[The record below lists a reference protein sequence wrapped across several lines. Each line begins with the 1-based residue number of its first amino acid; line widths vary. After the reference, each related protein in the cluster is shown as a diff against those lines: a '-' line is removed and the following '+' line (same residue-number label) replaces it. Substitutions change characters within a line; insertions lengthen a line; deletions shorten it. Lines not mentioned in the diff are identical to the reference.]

1 MIEKIITKQLFLVTL
16 VSIFVIAGILRDK
29 NSLACVYRY
38 IQKLTPNKR
47 LMCCLLS
54 TVYGVL
60 PIPGRI
66 TIATGM
72 FDTCTDHT
80 KCRKSLGV
88 LAYLS
93 THHYYLWSPLEKSV
107 LIVVAALG
115 ISYSEF
121 LMTMTPYIV
130 AYLGF
135 LFYYIMFIMPDVDQQ
150 VLTFDSDQ
158 SGDWFDSLGLI
169 CGVIGCCVGVIDIDW
184 FMPVY
189 ATLLCVKHRCWGV
202 FKYIDFKLL
211 VCVSLVLVASTCLDY
226 FSDEIKEY
234 VVKLSTLYG
243 VTCALVFSFVAAFI
257 LGSSSK
263 FAGITAG
270 LCSVFGAVYLPL
282 FYVIDFC
289 GYMLSPCHKCLSV
302 STMYFKTNVLSFYR
316 VLLTMCLCLITAVV
330 IINLLM

>member
-1 MIEKIITKQLFLVTL
+1 MVEKILTKQLFLVTL
-16 VSIFVIAGILRDK
+16 VSVFVIAGILRDK

-38 IQKLTPNKR
+38 IQKLVPNKR
-47 LMCCLLS
+47 LMFCLLS

-60 PIPGRI
+60 PVPGRI

-80 KCRKSLGV
+80 KCRKPLGI

-107 LIVVAALG
+107 LIVIAALG

-121 LMTMTPYIV
+121 LVTMLPYIV
-130 AYLGF
+130 VYLGF
-135 LFYYIMFIMPDVDQQ
+135 LFCYIMFFMPDIDQQ
-150 VLTFDSDQ
+150 VLTFDSAN
-158 SGDWFDSLGLI
+158 SGDWIDSLGLI
-169 CGVIGCCVGVIDIDW
+169 CGVIGCCVNVISIEL
-184 FMPVY
+184 FMPIY
-189 ATLLCVKHRCWGV
+189 AALLCIKYRCWRV

-211 VCVSLVLVASTCLDY
+211 FCVSLVLVVSTWLNY
-226 FSDEIKEY
+226 YSAEIKEY

-243 VTCALVFSFVAAFI
+243 ITCALIFSFVAAFI

-270 LCSVFGAVYLPL
+270 LCSVFGVMHLPL
-282 FYVIDFC
+282 FYIIDFC

-316 VLLTMCLCLITAVV
+316 VLLAMSLCLITTVV
-330 IINLLM
+330 VINLLM